1 MIDNPFVT
9 NGEFC
14 ENGPLKTEKW
24 SANNKKFISRP
35 KSSFGRGHFYFALFT
50 SWPSSCGCFRQRVRC
65 GVMSVQ
71 FGQALHRRQP
81 GHRWHHT
88 SFPQGVERP

>member
-35 KSSFGRGHFYFALFT
+35 KSSFGRGHFFLPCLLLGLHLADAFAKEFDA
-50 SWPSSCGCFRQRVRC
+50 V
-65 GVMSVQ
+65 
-71 FGQALHRRQP
+71 
-81 GHRWHHT
+81 
-88 SFPQGVERP
+88 